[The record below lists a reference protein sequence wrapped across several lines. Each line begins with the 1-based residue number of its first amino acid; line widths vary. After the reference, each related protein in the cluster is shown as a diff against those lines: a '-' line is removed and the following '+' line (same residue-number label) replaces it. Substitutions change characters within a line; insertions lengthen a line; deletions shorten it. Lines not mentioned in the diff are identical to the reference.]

1 MTATQHPTP
10 EPDATSRNDGI
21 TIVCPICQRT
31 APRVGRRRFCSDA
44 CRQAAWRARQPARP
58 VLPVT
63 LRSPRP
69 TTIYECPACETR
81 FLGEQ
86 YCPDCHTFCRRVG
99 PGGACPHCSEPVA
112 VRDLLADATGGATT
126 NTR

>member
-112 VRDLLADATGGATT
+112 VRDLLADATGGTTT

>member
-69 TTIYECPACETR
+69 TTVYECPACETR